1 MSQRALGTDSPARHA
16 SRLAAAHSGSAGP
29 PVGGGAVGPC
39 LTGQHL
45 ALSWPGRWPPPR
57 NLRPSWDPCVGPPG
71 PVPLPPPTPPRRNFL
86 CWAKALLPL
95 AVGAEA
101 GTGRRLLTALGPGAP
116 RLRGAAQGSKRP
128 RHRGGVGSPELP
140 ASGVQSDCSQ
150 VPAQPL
156 LP

>member
-29 PVGGGAVGPC
+29 PVGGGTVGPC

-71 PVPLPPPTPPRRNFL
+71 PVPLPPPP
-86 CWAKALLPL
+86 LP
-95 AVGAEA
+95 A
-101 GTGRRLLTALGPGAP
+101 GTSSVGQRPCFLLLSEQ
-116 RLRGAAQGSKRP
+116 RQE
-128 RHRGGVGSPELP
+128 RGGG
-140 ASGVQSDCSQ
+140 C
-150 VPAQPL
+150 
-156 LP
+156 

>member
-29 PVGGGAVGPC
+29 PVGGGTVGPC

-45 ALSWPGRWPPPR
+45 ALSWPGRWPPPEPQTKLGP
-57 NLRPSWDPCVGPPG
+57 LRGPSWPCAPA
-71 PVPLPPPTPPRRNFL
+71 PPTPPRRNFL